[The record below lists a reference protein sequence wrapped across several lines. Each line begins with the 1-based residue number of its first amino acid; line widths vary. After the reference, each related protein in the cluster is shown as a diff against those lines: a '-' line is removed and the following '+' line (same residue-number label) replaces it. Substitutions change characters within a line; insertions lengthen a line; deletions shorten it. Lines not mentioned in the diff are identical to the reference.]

1 MATDVFH
8 MDANGVRISVDRAVF
23 ANHTYATRNISSV
36 AAIADKGVRWPG
48 IFTMVLGIGLLIG
61 GFVFSHTFTLILGVG
76 GVLSGSLN
84 LSRKRPKYGLRIITQ
99 RGPVYVLASQD
110 KQYVE
115 TVSTALQKA
124 MSAARRARPSPADGP
139 SSATPTPPS
148 VIPAQAGTSQPSPAD
163 GPLPVSPAD
172 GGGDQGGPPP
182 LIPAPPPVIPAQTG
196 TSPPFHPHRSQR
208 FRKRRRR

>member
-23 ANHTYATRNISSV
+23 ANHTYATRNISGV

-124 MSAARRARPSPADGP
+124 MSAARRARPSPVDGP
-139 SSATPTPPS
+139 SSATPAPPS
-148 VIPAQAGTSQPSPAD
+148 VIPA
-163 GPLPVSPAD
+163 
-172 GGGDQGGPPP
+172 PPP
-182 LIPAPPPVIPAQTG
+182 VTPAPPPVTPAQAR
-196 TSPPFHPHRSQR
+196 TSPAFHPRRPQR